1 MNLLTVKNCTK
12 YYGSRLLFEDLTFFI
27 EQGQKVALI
36 AKNGAG
42 KSSLLKIMQGLEPA
56 ESGTI
61 EFNKN
66 YSVGFLTQNPEFDPN
81 KSIYEVILSSSN
93 PLIQTVIAYEQ
104 ALEGI
109 GSLEDAMEK
118 MEAKQA
124 WDYEARVKTIL
135 TQFNLADFHKK
146 TAVLSGG
153 ETKRLALAML
163 LIDEPDFLI
172 LDEPT
177 NHLDLDMIE
186 WLEEYLSKRTLTLLL
201 ITHDRYF
208 LENICNEILELED
221 KKIYK
226 HKGNYSN
233 FLENKANRQESEK
246 SSVEKAQNLLRKELA
261 WIRKQPKARTT
272 KSKSRID
279 AFEDVKERATEK
291 AKDERVDLQIRMQ
304 RMGGKIL
311 ELHNVKKAFGD
322 KIIIENFSYKF
333 MRGERVGI
341 VGVNGTGKSTFLDMI
356 TGLQKYDSGNIV
368 TGETISF
375 GYYKQE
381 GMNLKGDMRAIEVV
395 KDIAEVIP
403 TDKGFITASQMLER
417 FLFTGEQQYSFVSTL
432 SGGEQKRLY
441 LLTILMAN
449 PNFLILDEPT
459 NDLDILTLN
468 ALEDFLDDYKGC
480 LIIVTHD
487 RYLLDK
493 MADHLFILEGKGKV
507 KDFNGTYREYRAY
520 LKEQEISKKKGEKQ
534 NVVQE
539 RKAIELNEEK
549 KKLSFKEQKELDEI
563 GKRIPKLEKE
573 KEAIN
578 QLFLDPNLGAAEI
591 KENSQKLATI
601 INEIDSLE
609 LRWLELS
616 E

>member
-56 ESGTI
+56 ESGSV
-61 EFNKN
+61 EFTKN

-93 PLIQTVIAYEQ
+93 PLIQTVIEYEQ
-104 ALEGI
+104 ALEGN

-163 LIDEPDFLI
+163 LIDEPDLLI

-226 HKGNYSN
+226 HRGNYSN
-233 FLENKANRQESEK
+233 FLENKANRQEADK

-291 AKDERVDLQIRMQ
+291 VKDERVDLQIRMQ

-311 ELHNVKKAFGD
+311 ELHNVKKAFGN
-322 KIIIENFSYKF
+322 KIIVDNFSYKF

-341 VGVNGTGKSTFLDMI
+341 VGVNGMGKSTFLDMI

-417 FLFTGEQQYSFVSTL
+417 FLFTGEQQYSYVSTL

-493 MADHLFILEGKGKV
+493 MADHLFILEGNGKI
-507 KDFNGTYREYRAY
+507 KDFNGTYRAYRSY
-520 LKEQEISKKKGEKQ
+520 LKDSEANKRKEQKQSPVFEKKE
-534 NVVQE
+534 
-539 RKAIELNEEK
+539 NESVSDK
-549 KKLSFKEQKELDEI
+549 KKLSFKEQKELEEI
-563 GKRIPKLEKE
+563 GKKIPKLEKE

-578 QLFLDPNLGAAEI
+578 LVFLNPLLSSTEI
-591 KENSQKLATI
+591 QQNSQRLADI
-601 INEIDSLE
+601 IRELDNLE
-609 LRWLELS
+609 MRWLELS

>member
-56 ESGTI
+56 ESGSV

-93 PLIQTVIAYEQ
+93 PLIQTVIEYEQ
-104 ALEGI
+104 ALEGN

-226 HKGNYSN
+226 HRGNYSN
-233 FLENKANRQESEK
+233 FLENKANRQEADK

-291 AKDERVDLQIRMQ
+291 VKDERVDLQIRMQ

-311 ELHNVKKAFGD
+311 ELHNVKKTFGN
-322 KIIIENFSYKF
+322 KIIVDNFSYKF

-341 VGVNGTGKSTFLDMI
+341 VGVNGMGKSTFLDMI

-417 FLFTGEQQYSFVSTL
+417 FLFTGEQQYSYVSTL

-493 MADHLFILEGKGKV
+493 MADHLFILEGNGKI
-507 KDFNGTYREYRAY
+507 KDFNGTYRAYRSY
-520 LKEQEISKKKGEKQ
+520 LKDSEANKRKEQKQSPVFEKKENESISD
-534 NVVQE
+534 
-539 RKAIELNEEK
+539 K
-549 KKLSFKEQKELDEI
+549 KKLSFKEQKELEEI
-563 GKRIPKLEKE
+563 GKKIPKLEKE

-578 QLFLDPNLGAAEI
+578 LVFLNPLLSSTEI
-591 KENSQKLATI
+591 QQNSQRLADI
-601 INEIDSLE
+601 IRELDNLE
-609 LRWLELS
+609 MRWLELS

>member
-539 RKAIELNEEK
+539 KKVIELNEEK

>member
-534 NVVQE
+534 TVVQE

>member
-1 MNLLTVKNCTK
+1 
-12 YYGSRLLFEDLTFFI
+12 
-27 EQGQKVALI
+27 
-36 AKNGAG
+36 
-42 KSSLLKIMQGLEPA
+42 
-56 ESGTI
+56 
-61 EFNKN
+61 
-66 YSVGFLTQNPEFDPN
+66 
-81 KSIYEVILSSSN
+81 
-93 PLIQTVIAYEQ
+93 
-104 ALEGI
+104 
-109 GSLEDAMEK
+109 
-118 MEAKQA
+118 
-124 WDYEARVKTIL
+124 
-135 TQFNLADFHKK
+135 
-146 TAVLSGG
+146 
-153 ETKRLALAML
+153 
-163 LIDEPDFLI
+163 
-172 LDEPT
+172 
-177 NHLDLDMIE
+177 
-186 WLEEYLSKRTLTLLL
+186 
-201 ITHDRYF
+201 
-208 LENICNEILELED
+208 
-221 KKIYK
+221 
-226 HKGNYSN
+226 
-233 FLENKANRQESEK
+233 
-246 SSVEKAQNLLRKELA
+246 
-261 WIRKQPKARTT
+261 
-272 KSKSRID
+272 
-279 AFEDVKERATEK
+279 
-291 AKDERVDLQIRMQ
+291 
-304 RMGGKIL
+304 
-311 ELHNVKKAFGD
+311 
-322 KIIIENFSYKF
+322 

-417 FLFTGEQQYSFVSTL
+417 FLFTGEQQYSYVSTL

-468 ALEDFLDDYKGC
+468 ALEDFLDDYRGC

-493 MADHLFILEGKGKV
+493 MADHLFVLEGMGKI

-520 LKEQEISKKKGEKQ
+520 LKEQEINKKKDEKQ
-534 NVVQE
+534 NTVPEKKV
-539 RKAIELNEEK
+539 IELNEEK

-578 QLFLDPNLGAAEI
+578 QLFLNPNLDAAEI
-591 KENSQKLATI
+591 KENSQKLANL
-601 INEIDSLE
+601 INELDTLE

>member
-124 WDYEARVKTIL
+124 WDYEARVKAIL

-233 FLENKANRQESEK
+233 FLENKANRQESDK

-291 AKDERVDLQIRMQ
+291 VKDERVDLQIRMQ

-322 KIIIENFSYKF
+322 KVIVDNFSYKF

-417 FLFTGEQQYSFVSTL
+417 FLFTGEQQYSYVSTL

-468 ALEDFLDDYKGC
+468 ALEDFLDDYRGC

-493 MADHLFILEGKGKV
+493 MADHLFVLEGMGKI

-520 LKEQEISKKKGEKQ
+520 LKEQEINKKKDEKQ
-534 NVVQE
+534 NTVPEKKV
-539 RKAIELNEEK
+539 IELNEEK

-578 QLFLDPNLGAAEI
+578 QLFLNPNLDAAEI
-591 KENSQKLATI
+591 KENSQKLANL
-601 INEIDSLE
+601 INELDTLE